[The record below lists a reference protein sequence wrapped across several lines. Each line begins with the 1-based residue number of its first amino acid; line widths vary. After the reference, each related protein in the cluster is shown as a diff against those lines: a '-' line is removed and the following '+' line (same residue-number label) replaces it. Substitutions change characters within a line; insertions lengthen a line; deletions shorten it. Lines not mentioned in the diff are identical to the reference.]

1 MAAWNFVRKSGMIY
15 HQQQGF
21 CPSTQE
27 RLVEVE
33 GNDENPP
40 FWSLRVG
47 KIRGL
52 KPLKMEW
59 TFLDKPEWMAEIL
72 DGG

>member
-21 CPSTQE
+21 GPSTQE

-40 FWSLRVG
+40 FWSLRVE
-47 KIRGL
+47 KIKRFETTEDRMDLSGQ
-52 KPLKMEW
+52 
-59 TFLDKPEWMAEIL
+59 T
-72 DGG
+72 